1 MLHAVTSV
9 RLLYPGESDV
19 CCGVHQEEHL
29 TLDLS
34 TTAIATLYGMRE
46 DSLRICHRSVYL
58 PFVNG
63 RVVVP
68 SFVVETYNC
77 LARWNGVLECHVDG
91 EPTPVWCNAEGHVR
105 IWNFKRGFRVR
116 FRSAAEKTKKLVGR
130 RDRDLADLSS
140 GFEVRF
146 RREEDS

>member
-1 MLHAVTSV
+1 MGYYYYYYYTLFPILGA
-9 RLLYPGESDV
+9 LLNKR
-19 CCGVHQEEHL
+19 
-29 TLDLS
+29 
-34 TTAIATLYGMRE
+34 TAI
-46 DSLRICHRSVYL
+46 
-58 PFVNG
+58 
-63 RVVVP
+63 
-68 SFVVETYNC
+68 
-77 LARWNGVLECHVDG
+77 
-91 EPTPVWCNAEGHVR
+91 PTPVWCNAEGHVR